1 MSLLLYSTTLY
12 ATVRNLMVCMY
23 CMYSVMCEAIAKYV
37 HDLSCSCGLQCMYVC
52 MLLYTYALIVSSYFC
67 VLVKV
72 LHVSIALSGNSLYVD
87 PYRHCTY
94 MHPVFI
100 HFVCMLILCK
110 LIY

>member
-1 MSLLLYSTTLY
+1 
-12 ATVRNLMVCMY
+12 MVCMY
-23 CMYSVMCEAIAKYV
+23 CMYSVMCGAIAKYV

-72 LHVSIALSGNSLYVD
+72 LHVSIALSGNSVYVD
-87 PYRHCTY
+87 PHRHCTY

-100 HFVCMLILCK
+100 HFVCMLMLCK
-110 LIY
+110 LIH